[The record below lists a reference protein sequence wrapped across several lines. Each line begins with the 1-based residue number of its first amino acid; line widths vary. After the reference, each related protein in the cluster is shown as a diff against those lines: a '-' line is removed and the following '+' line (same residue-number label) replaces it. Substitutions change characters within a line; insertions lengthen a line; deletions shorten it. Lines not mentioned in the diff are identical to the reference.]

1 MKSDKDE
8 IKKEKRQSLTAKNNY
23 DVDIQACS
31 SMDCTGLIP
40 ATPGTEEE
48 MEAYEDIYH
57 YLPHANTGKKDDTKI
72 K

>member
-1 MKSDKDE
+1 MKSEKEE

-31 SMDCTGLIP
+31 AMDCTGLIP
-40 ATPGTEEE
+40 ATPETDEEL
-48 MEAYEDIYH
+48 EAYEDIYP
-57 YLPHANTGKKDDTKI
+57 YLPRANTGKKDEI